1 MLVPLRH
8 FLKSTGGNYSGY
20 QFLVPELWPPCA
32 QRGTSFASRSSC
44 CPKKAALH
52 WQGTPADL
60 VQVPQ
65 VHGCGLAFLPV
76 AKKHSR
82 VTTASVAGCQ
92 APRSTPDAGIAMEP
106 TSPWGDFHMCSLVRV
121 GGVEGAG
128 HSVHHPTGWALCP

>member
-8 FLKSTGGNYSGY
+8 FLKSTGVNCSGY
-20 QFLVPELWPPCA
+20 HVLVPELWPPCA

-76 AKKHSR
+76 AKEALPCDHS
-82 VTTASVAGCQ
+82 
-92 APRSTPDAGIAMEP
+92 
-106 TSPWGDFHMCSLVRV
+106 
-121 GGVEGAG
+121 
-128 HSVHHPTGWALCP
+128 LCGRMPGPKEHTRCWDCHGTHLSMG